1 MNWFRNLRTGVKVI
15 SVIWLMAV
23 FLGIVGFTGFY
34 FNSRA
39 NVRINELY
47 NKNLLSVQYL
57 KEAMKQA
64 RIVEGLV
71 YRIIL
76 APTNN
81 AQELSSWTSDLENS
95 LANFDKEI
103 AKYEKSTLDKHEKD
117 ITTRLKIEAGNYKE
131 SSKNA
136 LKVAKNYT
144 DKDTAYSYYISTA
157 LPQLDKS
164 NQLLQELITYNEEK
178 ARNAI
183 NQSSI
188 DYRFSTNFIVI
199 MSIMAVLIAVLI
211 AFIVSNI
218 IAKPLGLMT
227 KRALKIAEG
236 DLTYQN
242 NNDMARKDEV
252 GVLNDAFNQASVNLK
267 SLITQIASLAEQ
279 VAGSAEELHASSEQG
294 SLAAD
299 QIATSI
305 STVAVGNDRQTS
317 IIIDTTNAIEQMN
330 INIENV
336 ASNINR
342 VTGQAQN
349 TLDSTKKG
357 TVAVNN
363 AINQMENI
371 GQGTN
376 LVQESIN
383 KLADSS
389 KEIEDI
395 INVISGIASQTNLL
409 ALNAAIE
416 AARAG
421 EQGRGFAVVADEVRK
436 LAEQSADAA
445 KQITVLINNNHIN
458 IMSAVNSMNTN
469 VSNVKQGIQVVNEA
483 GNAFQEITGSINQGS
498 KQIQEISSAIQQMVS
513 GSHKIVEAVRNID
526 TISRE
531 NSLEAENVS
540 SATEEQTASSE
551 QIANAS
557 QALAV
562 LAQNL
567 QTAVQRFSL

>member
-188 DYRFSTNFIVI
+188 DYKFSTNFIVI

-236 DLTYQN
+236 DLTNQN
-242 NNDMARKDEV
+242 NNEMARKDEV

-336 ASNINR
+336 ATNINR

>member
-76 APTNN
+76 APTTN

-188 DYRFSTNFIVI
+188 DYKFSTNFIVI

-236 DLTYQN
+236 DLTNQN
-242 NNDMARKDEV
+242 NNEMARKDEV

-336 ASNINR
+336 ATNINR

>member
-76 APTNN
+76 APTTN

-188 DYRFSTNFIVI
+188 DYKFSTNFIVI

>member
-1 MNWFRNLRTGVKVI
+1 
-15 SVIWLMAV
+15 MAV

-188 DYRFSTNFIVI
+188 DYKFSTNFIVI

-236 DLTYQN
+236 DLTNQN

-294 SLAAD
+294 SFAAD

>member
-188 DYRFSTNFIVI
+188 DYKFSTNFIVI

-236 DLTYQN
+236 DLTNQN
-242 NNDMARKDEV
+242 NNEMARKDEV

-267 SLITQIASLAEQ
+267 SLITQIASLAVQ

-299 QIATSI
+299 QIAASI

-336 ASNINR
+336 ATNINR

>member
-188 DYRFSTNFIVI
+188 DYKFSTNFIVI

-236 DLTYQN
+236 DLTNQN
-242 NNDMARKDEV
+242 NNEMARKDEV

>member
-188 DYRFSTNFIVI
+188 DYKFSTNFIVI

-236 DLTYQN
+236 DLTNQN
-242 NNDMARKDEV
+242 NNEMARKDEV

-498 KQIQEISSAIQQMVS
+498 KQIREISSAIQQMVS

>member
-76 APTNN
+76 APTTN

-103 AKYEKSTLDKHEKD
+103 AKYEKPTLDKHEKD
-117 ITTRLKIEAGNYKE
+117 ITARLKIEAGNYKE

-188 DYRFSTNFIVI
+188 DYKFSTNFIVI

-236 DLTYQN
+236 DLTNQN
-242 NNDMARKDEV
+242 NNEMARKDEV

-267 SLITQIASLAEQ
+267 SLITQIASLAVQ

-299 QIATSI
+299 QIAASI

-336 ASNINR
+336 ATNINR

>member
-76 APTNN
+76 APTTN

-188 DYRFSTNFIVI
+188 DYKFSTNFIVI

-236 DLTYQN
+236 DLTNQN
-242 NNDMARKDEV
+242 NNEMARKDEV

-267 SLITQIASLAEQ
+267 SLITQIASLAVQ

-299 QIATSI
+299 QIAASI

-336 ASNINR
+336 ATNINR

-483 GNAFQEITGSINQGS
+483 GIAFQEITGSINQGS